1 MLLNWPF
8 AQAGAYW
15 RIKKPSELVAMILG
29 KVYMYTIRSVYFNI
43 FFREVEFG
51 KESFVLSSSR
61 SIGKLRSIEVQ
72 FKGTGMYLK
81 KVFVYSKAE
90 EKRLERNLSMS
101 RTQCD
106 KMAGKGSLKRDFDFP
121 FDFFSSIFN
130 YL

>member
-1 MLLNWPF
+1 MLLNWPL

-29 KVYMYTIRSVYFNI
+29 KVYMYTIRSVCFNI

-51 KESFVLSSSR
+51 NESFVLSSSR

-90 EKRLERNLSMS
+90 EKRLARNLSMS

-106 KMAGKGSLKRDFDFP
+106 KMAGKGSLKRDVNFP
-121 FDFFSSIFN
+121 FDFFPSIFN